1 MSMRSW
7 TEEGYGYQLI
17 NANNID
23 KIKKFIIDNDIKEYT
38 DEELIAI
45 RESENEFDME
55 GWIGDPVPWRVADI
69 INRLEGYKWL
79 FKGYQSCG
87 DTDQDCMIGI
97 EPLYPWNIG
106 MEEPITKE
114 KADSILNKYAEILGI
129 NAKPTYF
136 EAEYF
141 G

>member
-7 TEEGYGYQLI
+7 TEDGYGYQLI

-23 KIKKFIIDNDIKEYT
+23 KIKQFIIDNDTKEYT
-38 DEELIAI
+38 EEELEAI
-45 RESENEFDME
+45 RESEDEWDME
-55 GWIGDPVPWRVADI
+55 GWIGDPVPWRIADI
-69 INRLEGYKWL
+69 INKLEGYKFL
-79 FKGYQSCG
+79 IKGYQSCG

-97 EPLYPWNIG
+97 EPLYPWN

-114 KADSILNKYAEILGI
+114 KADKILNKYAKILGI
-129 NAKPTYF
+129 EMTPTYF

>member
-7 TEEGYGYQLI
+7 TEDGYGYQLI
-17 NANNID
+17 NTNNFD
-23 KIKKFIIDNDIKEYT
+23 KIKQFIIDNDTKEYT
-38 DEELIAI
+38 EEEFEAI
-45 RESENEFDME
+45 RESEDEWDME
-55 GWIGDPVPWRVADI
+55 GWIGDPVPWRIADI
-69 INRLEGYKWL
+69 INKLEGYKFL
-79 FKGYQSCG
+79 VKGYQSCG

-97 EPLYPWNIG
+97 EPLYPWN

-114 KADSILNKYAEILGI
+114 KADEILNKYAKILGI
-129 NAKPTYF
+129 EMTPTYF

>member
-7 TEEGYGYQLI
+7 TEDGYGYQLI
-17 NANNID
+17 NANNFD
-23 KIKKFIIDNDIKEYT
+23 KIKQFIIDNDTKEYT
-38 DEELIAI
+38 EEELEAI
-45 RESENEFDME
+45 RESEDEWDME
-55 GWIGDPVPWRVADI
+55 GWIGDPVPWRIADI
-69 INRLEGYKWL
+69 INKLEGYKFL
-79 FKGYQSCG
+79 IKGYQSCG

-97 EPLYPWNIG
+97 EPLYPWN

-114 KADSILNKYAEILGI
+114 KADKILNKYAKILGI
-129 NAKPTYF
+129 EMTPTYF

>member
-7 TEEGYGYQLI
+7 TEDGYGYQLI

-23 KIKKFIIDNDIKEYT
+23 KIKQFIIDNDTKEYT
-38 DEELIAI
+38 EEELEAI
-45 RESENEFDME
+45 RESEDEWDME
-55 GWIGDPVPWRVADI
+55 DWIGDPVPWRVADI
-69 INRLEGYKWL
+69 INKLEGYKFL
-79 FKGYQSCG
+79 IKGYQSCG

-97 EPLYPWNIG
+97 EPLYPWN

-114 KADSILNKYAEILGI
+114 KADEILNKYAKILGI
-129 NAKPTYF
+129 EMTPTYF

>member
-7 TEEGYGYQLI
+7 TEDGYGYQLI

-23 KIKKFIIDNDIKEYT
+23 KIKQFIIDNDTKEYT
-38 DEELIAI
+38 EEELEAI
-45 RESENEFDME
+45 RESEDEWDME
-55 GWIGDPVPWRVADI
+55 GWIGDPVPWRIADI
-69 INRLEGYKWL
+69 INKLEGYKFL
-79 FKGYQSCG
+79 IKGYQSCG

-97 EPLYPWNIG
+97 EPLYPWSIG
-106 MEEPITKE
+106 EPITKE
-114 KADSILNKYAEILGI
+114 KADEILNKYAKILGI
-129 NAKPTYF
+129 EMTPTYF